1 MHKKMIVLV
10 LVYVFAITAFS
21 GDAVFISTD
30 KEPSTAPLKILG
42 SEFFIQVDN
51 LILEGLTVHKTEN
64 AIFMVFQKDIL
75 EINKQ
80 DQYAKLNFLTKY
92 KSSIVTENGSTYLK
106 ADLLAKFLKRSY
118 ISADSDMFFYSQLPK
133 IVNMT
138 YSLNKL
144 TIETDSI
151 ADEKCIS
158 FASSGEQK
166 IIRLIPFQNSG
177 IVPKEIDLTS
187 SGGMITLKIKSA
199 LNYKAVIQGK
209 KIIIETVSSVSS
221 DKPADKQTDPAAVFS
236 GYQQKI
242 VTIGDQ
248 KVKCYYAKYDPKKYK
263 IQPVVNNLGISSKF
277 INVLS
282 AQKPILAVNAS
293 YFDVST
299 LEPIGKIILNGRVL
313 HIDSH
318 LRPSFYIDTNGNP
331 NMDYIKLEYTA
342 YLDDIPLLVKG
353 VNSLWKANIKVYTSE
368 YKNSIKEGEDEYL
381 FYLIENG
388 KVISTVKKSPL
399 GIQLLLLVKRDYEKY
414 LTEIVTGSVF
424 RYETNNDKD
433 INVYHMADGG
443 PFLINT
449 EFSKERLAEEKR
461 GFSSIINGRTSR
473 TLVAIDND
481 NMVTFILVEGNQ
493 KDYPGLDYDGCIELL
508 NQIGTFKKAMMFD
521 GGSSCLFYADNKI
534 INYREADWRESI
546 PVMLGVFKK

>member
-1 MHKKMIVLV
+1 MHKKIIFFVLI
-10 LVYVFAITAFS
+10 YIFAITAFS
-21 GDAVFISTD
+21 GDAIFINTD
-30 KEPSTAPLKILG
+30 KEPSTAPLKVLG
-42 SEFFIQVDN
+42 SEYFVRVDD
-51 LILEGLTVHKTEN
+51 LVLEGLTVHKTEN
-64 AIFMVFQKDIL
+64 SIFMVFQKDIL

-92 KSSIVTENGSTYLK
+92 KSSIVMENGSTHIK

-118 ISADSDMFFYSQLPK
+118 ISADGNMFFYSQLPK

-144 TIETDSI
+144 TVETDSI
-151 ADEKCIS
+151 AYEKCIS
-158 FASSGEQK
+158 FTSSGEQK

-187 SGGMITLKIKSA
+187 SGGMVTLKIKST
-199 LNYKAVIQGK
+199 LDYKVLIQGK
-209 KIIIETVSSVSS
+209 KIIIEAVSSSS
-221 DKPADKQTDPAAVFS
+221 DKSVYKPDDPVGVLS

-242 VTIGDQ
+242 VTIGEQ
-248 KVKCYYAKYDPKKYK
+248 KVKCYYAKYDPKNYK

-318 LRPSFYIDTNGNP
+318 LRPSFYIDKNGNP

-342 YLDDIPLLVKG
+342 YLDDIPLLVKS

-381 FYLIENG
+381 FYLIQNG
-388 KVISTVKKSPL
+388 KVISTTKKSPS
-399 GIQLLLLVKRDYEKY
+399 GNQLLLLVKREYEKY
-414 LTEIVTGSVF
+414 LTEIVIDSVF

-433 INVYHMADGG
+433 INVYHMVDGG

-546 PVMLGVFKK
+546 PVMLGVFMK

>member
-1 MHKKMIVLV
+1 MHKKIIFFVLI
-10 LVYVFAITAFS
+10 YIFAITAFS
-21 GDAVFISTD
+21 GDAIFINTD
-30 KEPSTAPLKILG
+30 KEPSTAPLKVLG
-42 SEFFIQVDN
+42 SEYFVRVDD
-51 LILEGLTVHKTEN
+51 LVLEGLTVHKTEN
-64 AIFMVFQKDIL
+64 SIFMVFQKDIL

-92 KSSIVTENGSTYLK
+92 KSSIVMENGSTHIK

-118 ISADSDMFFYSQLPK
+118 ISADGNMFFYSQLPK

-144 TIETDSI
+144 TVETDSI
-151 ADEKCIS
+151 AYEKCIS
-158 FASSGEQK
+158 FTSSGEQK

-187 SGGMITLKIKSA
+187 SGGMVTLKIKST
-199 LNYKAVIQGK
+199 LDYKVLIQGK
-209 KIIIETVSSVSS
+209 KIIIEAVSSSS
-221 DKPADKQTDPAAVFS
+221 DKSVYKPDDPVGVLS

-242 VTIGDQ
+242 VTIGEQ
-248 KVKCYYAKYDPKKYK
+248 KVKCYYAKYDPKNYK

-318 LRPSFYIDTNGNP
+318 LRPSFYIDKNGNP

-342 YLDDIPLLVKG
+342 YLDDIPLLVKS

-381 FYLIENG
+381 FYLIQNG
-388 KVISTVKKSPL
+388 KVISTTKKSPS
-399 GIQLLLLVKRDYEKY
+399 GNQLLLLVKREYEKY
-414 LTEIVTGSVF
+414 LTEIVIDSVF

-433 INVYHMADGG
+433 INVYHMVDGG

-481 NMVTFILVEGNQ
+481 NMVTFIMVEGNQ

-521 GGSSCLFYADNKI
+521 GGSSCIFYADNKI

-546 PVMLGVFKK
+546 PVMLGVFMK

>member
-1 MHKKMIVLV
+1 
-10 LVYVFAITAFS
+10 
-21 GDAVFISTD
+21 
-30 KEPSTAPLKILG
+30 
-42 SEFFIQVDN
+42 
-51 LILEGLTVHKTEN
+51 
-64 AIFMVFQKDIL
+64 IL

-92 KSSIVTENGSTYLK
+92 KSSIVMENGSTYLK

-118 ISADSDMFFYSQLPK
+118 ISADSNMFFYSQLPK

-144 TIETDSI
+144 TVETDSI

-158 FASSGEQK
+158 FTSSGEQK

-187 SGGMITLKIKSA
+187 SGGMITLKIKST

-209 KIIIETVSSVSS
+209 KIIIETVSSSSS
-221 DKPADKQTDPAAVFS
+221 DKSVDKPNDPVVVLS

-242 VTIGDQ
+242 VTIGEQ
-248 KVKCYYAKYDPKKYK
+248 KVKCYYAKYDPKNYK

-318 LRPSFYIDTNGNP
+318 LRPSFYIDKNGNP

-388 KVISTVKKSPL
+388 KVISTAKKSPS
-399 GIQLLLLVKRDYEKY
+399 GNELLLLVKRDYEKY
-414 LTEIVTGSVF
+414 LTEIVIDSVF

-433 INVYHMADGG
+433 INVYHMVDGG

-546 PVMLGVFKK
+546 PVMLGVFMK

>member
-1 MHKKMIVLV
+1 MHKKIIFFVLI
-10 LVYVFAITAFS
+10 YIFAITTFS
-21 GDAVFISTD
+21 GDAIFINTD
-30 KEPSTAPLKILG
+30 IEPSTAPLKVLG
-42 SEFFIQVDN
+42 SEYFVRVDD
-51 LILEGLTVHKTEN
+51 LVLEGLTVHKTEN
-64 AIFMVFQKDIL
+64 SIFMVFQKDIL

-92 KSSIVTENGSTYLK
+92 KSSIVMENGSTHIK

-118 ISADSDMFFYSQLPK
+118 ISADGNMFFYSQLPK

-144 TIETDSI
+144 TVETDSI
-151 ADEKCIS
+151 AYEKCIS
-158 FASSGEQK
+158 FTSSGEQK

-187 SGGMITLKIKSA
+187 SGGMVTLKIKST
-199 LNYKAVIQGK
+199 LDYKVLIQGK
-209 KIIIETVSSVSS
+209 KIIIEAVSSSS
-221 DKPADKQTDPAAVFS
+221 DKSVYKPDDPVGVLS

-242 VTIGDQ
+242 VTIGEQ
-248 KVKCYYAKYDPKKYK
+248 KVKCYYAKYDPKNYK

-318 LRPSFYIDTNGNP
+318 LRPSFYIDKNGNP

-342 YLDDIPLLVKG
+342 YLDDIPLLVKS

-381 FYLIENG
+381 FYLIQNG
-388 KVISTVKKSPL
+388 KVISTTKKSPS
-399 GIQLLLLVKRDYEKY
+399 GNQLLLLVKREYEKY
-414 LTEIVTGSVF
+414 LTEIVIDSVF

-433 INVYHMADGG
+433 INVYHMVDGG

-481 NMVTFILVEGNQ
+481 NMVTFIMVEGNQ

-521 GGSSCLFYADNKI
+521 GGSSCIFYADNKI

-546 PVMLGVFKK
+546 PVMLGVFMK

>member
-1 MHKKMIVLV
+1 MHKKIIFFVLI
-10 LVYVFAITAFS
+10 YIFAITAFS
-21 GDAVFISTD
+21 GDAIFINTD
-30 KEPSTAPLKILG
+30 KEPSTAPLKVLG
-42 SEFFIQVDN
+42 SEYFVRVDD
-51 LILEGLTVHKTEN
+51 LVLEGLTVHKTEN
-64 AIFMVFQKDIL
+64 SIFMVFQKDIL

-92 KSSIVTENGSTYLK
+92 KSSIVMENGSTHIK

-118 ISADSDMFFYSQLPK
+118 ISADGNMFFYSQLPK

-144 TIETDSI
+144 TVETDSI
-151 ADEKCIS
+151 AYEKCIS
-158 FASSGEQK
+158 FTSSGEQK

-187 SGGMITLKIKSA
+187 SGGMVTLKIKST
-199 LNYKAVIQGK
+199 LDYKVLIQGK
-209 KIIIETVSSVSS
+209 KIIIEAVSSSS
-221 DKPADKQTDPAAVFS
+221 DKSVYKPDDPVGVLS

-242 VTIGDQ
+242 VTIGEQ
-248 KVKCYYAKYDPKKYK
+248 KVKCYYAKYDPKNYK

-318 LRPSFYIDTNGNP
+318 LRPSFYIDKNGNP

-342 YLDDIPLLVKG
+342 YLDDIPLLVKS

-381 FYLIENG
+381 FYLIQNG
-388 KVISTVKKSPL
+388 KVISTTKKSPS
-399 GIQLLLLVKRDYEKY
+399 GNQLLLLVKREYEKY
-414 LTEIVTGSVF
+414 LTEIVIDSVF

-433 INVYHMADGG
+433 INVYHMVDGG

-481 NMVTFILVEGNQ
+481 NMVTFIMVEGNQ

-546 PVMLGVFKK
+546 PVMLGVFMK

>member
-1 MHKKMIVLV
+1 MHKKIIFFVLI
-10 LVYVFAITAFS
+10 YIFAITAFS
-21 GDAVFISTD
+21 GDAIFINTD
-30 KEPSTAPLKILG
+30 KEPSTAPLKVLG
-42 SEFFIQVDN
+42 SEYFVRVDD
-51 LILEGLTVHKTEN
+51 LVLEGLTVHKTEN
-64 AIFMVFQKDIL
+64 SIFMVFQKDIL

-92 KSSIVTENGSTYLK
+92 KSSIVMENGSTHIK

-118 ISADSDMFFYSQLPK
+118 ISADGNMFFYSQLPK

-144 TIETDSI
+144 TVETDSI
-151 ADEKCIS
+151 AYEKCIS
-158 FASSGEQK
+158 FTSSGEQK

-187 SGGMITLKIKSA
+187 SGGMVTLKIKST
-199 LNYKAVIQGK
+199 LDYKVLIQGK
-209 KIIIETVSSVSS
+209 KIIIEAVSSSS
-221 DKPADKQTDPAAVFS
+221 DKSVYKPDDPVGVLS

-242 VTIGDQ
+242 VTIGEQ
-248 KVKCYYAKYDPKKYK
+248 KVKCYYAKYDPKNYK

-318 LRPSFYIDTNGNP
+318 LRPSFYIDKNGNP

-342 YLDDIPLLVKG
+342 YLDDIPLLVKS

-381 FYLIENG
+381 FYLIQNG
-388 KVISTVKKSPL
+388 KVISTTKKSPS
-399 GIQLLLLVKRDYEKY
+399 GNQLLLLVKREYEKY
-414 LTEIVTGSVF
+414 LTEIVIDSVF

-433 INVYHMADGG
+433 INVYHMVDGG

-521 GGSSCLFYADNKI
+521 GGSSCIFYADNKI

-546 PVMLGVFKK
+546 PVMLGVFMK